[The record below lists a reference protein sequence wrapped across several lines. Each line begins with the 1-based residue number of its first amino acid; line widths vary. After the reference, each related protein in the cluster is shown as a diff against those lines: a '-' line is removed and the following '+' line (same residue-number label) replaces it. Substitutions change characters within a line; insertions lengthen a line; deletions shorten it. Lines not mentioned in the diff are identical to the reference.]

1 MINIILIVRTIVVGT
16 DHNDVVRF
24 SALIEA
30 CFTFKVVNQ
39 SESRSTS
46 PFRLKAKAD

>member
-24 SALIEA
+24 SALIDLNSSLGRKSVGIPLHQPLEA
-30 CFTFKVVNQ
+30 
-39 SESRSTS
+39 
-46 PFRLKAKAD
+46 